1 MIARFVCPLAIFF
14 NESKPEEF
22 VSILA
27 VLGFLLT
34 GALAIKMLVR
44 REPPLH
50 REFATTDAVNHLSK
64 RVDELEQRIA
74 MNLTDFDEKGEER
87 ASKLHERIN
96 LLLTAV
102 SEMRGEIRRLPCSSS
117 KPCQT

>member
-1 MIARFVCPLAIFF
+1 MIARAVPRLAVFF
-14 NESKPEEF
+14 NESTPGEF
-22 VSILA
+22 VAVCGVLA
-27 VLGFLLT
+27 FLLII
-34 GALAIKMLVR
+34 ALTVKQLLH

-50 REFATTDAVNHLSK
+50 REFATTESVNHLSK

-96 LLLTAV
+96 LLRTAV
-102 SEMRGEIRRLPCSSS
+102 SEMRGEIRRLPCSSG